1 MMVLM
6 NEFSFAKSSYDL
18 HSWLTHSMCNYHL
31 LWPPVA
37 PYGAPAGKGCWEA
50 LRLQAGLSLPMA
62 GGSSV
67 LPFFVCLLSWK
78 RYNICME
85 IPWSSS

>member
-18 HSWLTHSMCNYHL
+18 HSWLTHNMCNYHL

-50 LRLQAGLSLPMA
+50 LRCRLGCPCPWPHGWWFLSLA
-62 GGSSV
+62 
-67 LPFFVCLLSWK
+67 FFVSVKLE
-78 RYNICME
+78 E
-85 IPWSSS
+85 I